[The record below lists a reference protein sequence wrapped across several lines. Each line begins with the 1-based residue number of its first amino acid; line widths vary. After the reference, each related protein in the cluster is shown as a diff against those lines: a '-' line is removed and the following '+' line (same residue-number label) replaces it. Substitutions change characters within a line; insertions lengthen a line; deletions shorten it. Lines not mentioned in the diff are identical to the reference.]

1 MSLRALLV
9 EDEPDIQLIARA
21 ALKRAGFEVT
31 IAGDGLQ
38 ALDAAAGASFDV
50 IVMDCNMPALDG
62 FAACARLKANPAT
75 CSVAV
80 VFLTAKADAVAEER
94 CRALG
99 AVGCIAKP
107 FNPLRL
113 GDQVK
118 TLLTASGVT
127 DASR

>member
-21 ALKRAGFEVT
+21 ALKRAGFDVT

-38 ALDAAAGASFDV
+38 ALAAVAGASFDV
-50 IVMDCNMPALDG
+50 IVMDCNLPALDG
-62 FAACARLKANPAT
+62 FAACARLKENPAT
-75 CSVAV
+75 RSIAV
-80 VFLTAKADAVAEER
+80 VFLTAKADASAHER
-94 CRALG
+94 CLALG